1 MTAVTRQAR
10 RPDYGRLIM
19 IPTALGFVVLDAAAL
34 VRDSGTDP
42 LHWASTGLVCAFYAL
57 IVWCY
62 LRRGPASAT
71 SRSVTAHAAAVT
83 AMLVPFAF
91 PLLRTAQ
98 PGGIQQWAGDVLV
111 AAGTAWAVWSLR
123 SLGRSVAVLAQ
134 ARVLV
139 DRGPYQWVRHP
150 LYTGEIVSSLG
161 LALLAGSLA
170 ALAVWLGFCL
180 LQAYRALREEQ
191 LLMAAMPAYRG
202 YRARTAALLP
212 GLFLRPWLQGAEVT
226 ECAHRPGLRPGSP
239 AGRRRAGTAR
249 S

>member
-1 MTAVTRQAR
+1 MR
-10 RPDYGRLIM
+10 YHL
-19 IPTALGFVVLDAAAL
+19 VLPAP
-34 VRDSGTDP
+34 R
-42 LHWASTGLVCAFYAL
+42 
-57 IVWCY
+57 
-62 LRRGPASAT
+62 PASAT

-139 DRGPYQWVRHP
+139 DRGPYRWVRHP

-170 ALAVWLGFCL
+170 ALAVWLGSVSCRPTARCGRSSCSCGPCL
-180 LQAYRALREEQ
+180 PTGVTGPHRG
-191 LLMAAMPAYRG
+191 AAPWAVLKHYMPDHRG
-202 YRARTAALLP
+202 HPP
-212 GLFLRPWLQGAEVT
+212 GAGMSCR
-226 ECAHRPGLRPGSP
+226 CR
-239 AGRRRAGTAR
+239 AGR
-249 S
+249 